1 MRAFENLRAAW
12 DSDTLEDVRLI
23 DAGDRVVGRQTWRG
37 VGRGPELN
45 MDQTVVVTL
54 RKGKIF
60 LMEYFW
66 DHVEALEAVGL
77 SE

>member
-1 MRAFENLRAAW
+1 MRTFENLRAAW
-12 DSDTLEDVRLI
+12 DSDILDDVRLI
-23 DAGDRVVGRQTWRG
+23 DAGDRVVARQTWRG

-45 MDQTVVVTL
+45 MDMTVICTL
-54 RKGKIF
+54 RKGKVF

-66 DHVEALEAVGL
+66 DHGEALEAVGL